1 MYLRDCIIVEDDTVA
16 FRLCKYK
23 SDIINEFSYRIE
35 LNVTKFAQIKKLGV
49 PLTKVTF
56 QSPNPHTWYIDVS
69 TRYGIQ

>member
-56 QSPNPHTWYIDVS
+56 
-69 TRYGIQ
+69 